1 MLDKK
6 YGMKYSF
13 PHSVVHIVDNSM
25 NGEPLPVTVVD
36 DPSLL
41 ATIVVSGAPMGKDNE
56 MVWINRSDV
65 LNVAYGLSN
74 LNSSDI
80 NRYGQSVT
88 YPSSLIAQ
96 NAPIRFMRVTP
107 DDATYAFSCLL
118 VQWKWDGSTM
128 HVRFKPSDELGN
140 NGLPIGQVLSGF
152 KSTKRLNEA
161 LVRGFKSNADDN
173 DGWTQRVFMT
183 YISAGRGKVY
193 NNFNYAINQT
203 NQNRRPANVRY
214 LFTTIDTRTDATV
227 EKFFGSLVNHNP
239 AGTVD
244 VTPTVNSTVA
254 SRVVGSDV
262 LVPTVNEN
270 AVEELFNEYR
280 AHIKDMIDAGIR
292 PSGVD
297 SIEWVERVY
306 SLLTVNTFDPLFGR
320 YIYDGDSNV
329 GLPYYQVDM
338 FNLDIPQLDSA
349 NRIKYVLKPGET
361 ISGCVNNPSSLI
373 NELNEKTI
381 GVFGQPKTGDM
392 YRVGDVFL
400 AKGST
405 LTLNMIISV
414 NQYSGGVTSIPIT
427 QVITDN
433 SGAKPVTDSF
443 RYNVNVAKN
452 ADDSDLTQ
460 AITDVMNNALNAR
473 KVTPRVITGSVPKA
487 YKPDY
492 VIVGLGSESAP
503 TAFCVAVVNYK
514 LASDNVTVE
523 VDTVEAKTSKQDLYG
538 LFYYPSNNITYF
550 TTDLT
555 SDAAKYQAG
564 ATVVDTTAGVVY
576 VNGYVVPAEG
586 FDTASRFEIVTENPF
601 RIGSVPTNLAK
612 ASNLYDQSYD
622 LMLYQDNG
630 EEFNYSV
637 NGGSV
642 DSANA
647 GIGYTVGDRV
657 RITSADGGEEISQV
671 VVFNITEVVQVEVT
685 PTEGDPFYTT
695 AAKTITINKSDIGT
709 GVITAGTYDT
719 TPIYDLLTGEN
730 APADW
735 PVDGTS
741 NKYYKLSGSDYV
753 PVTSEDVYAK
763 DTFYQTSTTGTGLKI
778 VVADTDINIDTGSV
792 NPDYIQR
799 YVITGTQGSLYRFTL
814 NPVAIPNDYYSAS
827 YGTNPSSEL
836 GGISVK
842 NGYAGFF
849 DDNISDIEFKWKYSE
864 LLVRAFR
871 GELDP
876 RIKSPVRCPAKFLF
890 DGATNTIIGQNI
902 LPYMTNVP
910 AIDVINASTIFTED
924 EKEEALLDQ
933 TITANLDA
941 GADIDVKQAM
951 YDLCVWR
958 CYDGIPED
966 KRPIGPGSGLS
977 LHLDGGINDASTMLL
992 INDSFAKRFANPN
1005 VSWDIGGYTALD
1017 GVTYTY
1023 QKWVVDHLFAHIQG
1037 TTINKPYT
1045 GIYTNISP
1053 ENYTS
1058 FFPDIDATDWEL
1070 RELYYKAGGNAWIM
1084 DVNGNLQRKSQRTL
1098 YTAASSSDLY
1108 QESNMRTLSQLC
1120 YLLKNK
1126 IDQYLL
1132 EYNDDGVLKTLH
1144 DEVMNIFSGWVGTL
1158 VDSLE
1163 ITFERDTDPNDGGD
1177 LLVCYCKVTF
1187 RGLILRVPI
1196 IVDVQRRTNYTT

>member
-13 PHSVVHIVDNSM
+13 PHSVVHIIDNSM
-25 NGEPLPVTVVD
+25 NGEALPVTVVD

-41 ATIVVSGAPMGKDNE
+41 ATIVVSGAPMGKDRE
-56 MVWINRSDV
+56 MVQINRSDI
-65 LNVAYGLSN
+65 LNVAYGLGN
-74 LNSSDI
+74 LNPSDI
-80 NRYGQSVT
+80 NKYGQTVT

-96 NAPIRFMRVTP
+96 NAPVRFMRVTP

-161 LVRGFKSNADDN
+161 LVRGFKVDADEN

-227 EKFFGSLVNHNP
+227 ERFFGSLVNHN
-239 AGTVD
+239 AVGAVD
-244 VTPTVNSTVA
+244 ATPTVNVQVA
-254 SRVVGSDV
+254 SRVNGSDI
-262 LVPTVNEN
+262 LVPTVNES

-280 AHIKDMIDAGIR
+280 IHVKDMIDSGIR
-292 PSGVD
+292 PVD
-297 SIEWVERVY
+297 IDSMEWVNRVY
-306 SLLTVNTFDPLFGR
+306 TLLTVNTFDPLFGR

-338 FNLDIPQLDSA
+338 FNLDIPQLDTA
-349 NRIKYVLKPGET
+349 NRIKYILKEGET
-361 ISGCVNNPSSLI
+361 ITSCTANPEALI
-373 NELNEKTI
+373 GELNAKTI
-381 GVFGQPKTGDM
+381 GVFGQPTTGDT
-392 YRVGDVFL
+392 YRVGDIYL
-400 AKGST
+400 AKGTT
-405 LTLNMIISV
+405 LTLNMIISI

-427 QVITDN
+427 QVKVDENTKDQ
-433 SGAKPVTDSF
+433 F
-443 RYNVNVAKN
+443 RYSVNVAPTADN
-452 ADDSDLTQ
+452 AEAVKTAVED
-460 AITDVMNNALNAR
+460 AINRAIDAR
-473 KVTPRVITGSVPKA
+473 KLVPRVITGATPKA
-487 YKPDY
+487 YKNDF

-503 TAFCVAVVNYK
+503 TEFCIAEVAYAAQGDTTVRVNSVTLYVDKEAVYKK
-514 LASDNVTVE
+514 LA
-523 VDTVEAKTSKQDLYG
+523 
-538 LFYYPSNNITYF
+538 YPGNNIAYF
-550 TTDLT
+550 TADTNST
-555 SDAAKYQAG
+555 IAKQQPG
-564 ATVVDTTAGVVY
+564 ATVIDTETGTVYINSYVIPAG
-576 VNGYVVPAEG
+576 GE
-586 FDTASRFEIVTENPF
+586 FDTESRYEIETTKPF
-601 RIGSVPTNLAK
+601 KIGSIPTNLAK
-612 ASNLYDQSYD
+612 ASNLVDQQYD

-630 EEFNYSV
+630 EEFDYSV
-637 NGGSV
+637 IGGSV
-642 DSANA
+642 DPANRGA
-647 GIGYTVGDRV
+647 GYAVNDKV
-657 RITSADGGEEISQV
+657 KLDLGEEVAQT
-671 VVFNITEVVQVEVT
+671 VVFDIVEVETIT
-685 PTEGDPFYTT
+685 PAEGDPYP
-695 AAKTITINKSDIGT
+695 AVKTVRINRSDRGATPIA
-709 GVITAGTYDT
+709 AGTYT
-719 TPIYDLLTGEN
+719 AAAVYELLTSDS
-730 APADW
+730 APSDW
-735 PVDGTS
+735 PADGTS
-741 NKYYKLSGSDYV
+741 DKYYKLSGSDYV
-753 PVTSEDVYAK
+753 PVSSTDTYAK
-763 DTFYQTSTTGTGLKI
+763 DTYYQISTQGAGLKI
-778 VVADTDINIDTGSV
+778 TLTDLDIAIDTGST

-799 YVITGTQGSLYRFTL
+799 YIITGTQGSLYRFTAD
-814 NPVAIPNDYYSAS
+814 VTTTIPNDYYSPS

-836 GGISVK
+836 GGIPVK

-849 DDNISDIEFKWKYSE
+849 DDDISDIEFKWKYSE
-864 LLVRAFR
+864 LLVKAFR
-871 GELDP
+871 GQIDP
-876 RIKSPVRCPAKFLF
+876 RILSPVRCPAKFLF

-902 LPYMTNVP
+902 LPYMTNIP

-951 YDLCVWR
+951 YDLCVIR

-977 LHLDGGINDASTMLL
+977 LHLDGGISDAATMLL
-992 INDSFAKRFANPN
+992 VNNSFGKRFANPN
-1005 VSWDIGGYTALD
+1005 VSWDIGGYTSSAD

-1023 QKWVVDHLFAHIQG
+1023 QKWIVDHIFTHIQN
-1037 TTINKPYT
+1037 TTINKPFT
-1045 GIYTNISP
+1045 GTYSSMPPQAYI
-1053 ENYTS
+1053 S

-1070 RELYYKAGGNAWIM
+1070 RELYYNSGGNAWIM
-1084 DVNGNLQRKSQRTL
+1084 DVNGNIQRKSQRSL
-1098 YTAASSSDLY
+1098 YRDGASSDLM
-1108 QESNMRTLSQLC
+1108 QESNMRTLSQLT

-1144 DEVMNIFSGWVGTL
+1144 DEVMNMFSNWVGRL

-1163 ITFERDTDPNDGGD
+1163 IRFERDTDPNDGGD
-1177 LLVCYCKVTF
+1177 LVVCYCEVTF

-1196 IVDVQRRTNYTT
+1196 IVNVNRRTNYTS